1 MTCVRARCYRAK
13 PVRKPS
19 VTVRV
24 PASTSNLGPGFDT
37 LGIALKLHNQVSIR
51 ETDEPEIQRV
61 DAGKNSPA
69 ALTLTRE
76 AAERFFQRSK
86 IRPHGA
92 LVEVKGEVPSGSGLG
107 SSVTVRLGLVYALN
121 ELNGRPLSD
130 HAILDLVSQLE
141 GHPDN
146 CAPAMFGGFVA
157 AGFIDDTV
165 RHRRFSVPAS
175 LKFVCCIPQFEV
187 ATEKARALLPKMVP
201 FRDAVENLNRVAL
214 LTAVFA
220 TGDFSLLRGLFAD
233 KLHQP
238 YRQRLNPLFED
249 AVAKGIEAGALGGW
263 LSGSGP
269 TVICVTEQKERAV
282 AEAMANLFSRDNV
295 RCTTHVL
302 VADNDGT
309 RVKRG

>member
-1 MTCVRARCYRAK
+1 MRRA
-13 PVRKPS
+13 S

-51 ETDEPEIQRV
+51 ETDEPLIQRTDTGRDV
-61 DAGKNSPA
+61 PA
-69 ALTLTRE
+69 AVALTRE
-76 AAERFFQRSK
+76 AAASFFARSK
-86 IRPHGA
+86 LKPHGA
-92 LVEVKGEVPSGSGLG
+92 LVEVKGDVPGGSGLG

-130 HAILDLVSQLE
+130 HEMLDLVSGLE

-146 CAPAMFGGFVA
+146 CAPALFGGFVA
-157 AGFIDDTV
+157 AGLFDGTV
-165 RHRRFSVPAS
+165 RHRRFNVPGT
-175 LKFVCCIPQFEV
+175 LKFVCCIPEYEV
-187 ATEKARALLPKMVP
+187 ATDKARTLLPKQVP
-201 FRDAVENLNRVAL
+201 FRDAIENLNRVAL

-220 TGDFSLLRGLFAD
+220 TGDFALLRGLFAD

-238 YRQRLNPLFED
+238 YRKRLNPLLDE
-249 AVAKGIEAGALGGW
+249 AIAAGTEAGAFGGW

-269 TVICVTEQKERAV
+269 TVICLTDQKERAV
-282 AEAMANLFSRDNV
+282 AEALTSVFTRARV
-295 RCTTHVL
+295 RAATHVL